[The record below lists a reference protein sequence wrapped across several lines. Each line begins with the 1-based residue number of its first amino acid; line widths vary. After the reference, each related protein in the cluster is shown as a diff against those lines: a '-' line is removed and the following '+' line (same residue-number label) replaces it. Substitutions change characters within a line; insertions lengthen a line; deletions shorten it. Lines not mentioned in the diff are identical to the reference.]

1 MTDAA
6 RFVSLVN
13 QFPARRL
20 LVLGDV
26 ILDRYVWGSVE
37 RISPEAPV
45 PVVRVDRES
54 TMLGGAG
61 NVARNLASLGAQ
73 TEIVAAVGGDDAAR
87 ELLELFANWKIG
99 VSGLVTDAGRPTT
112 LKTRVIA
119 RAQQV
124 VRYDRE
130 HDEPIGVSTADAL
143 VEALRNQA
151 PRVEGVVIQDY
162 GKGLL
167 TADLLQQAMAIFA
180 EHRVRV
186 FVDPKGG
193 NWAGYRGAEL
203 VKPNLREAEQ
213 ITGIRVREDTDLE
226 PLGEALLGLTDAQ
239 SIAITRGDRGMSLY
253 SKQHGLQQ
261 VPTVARAVADVAG
274 AGDTAVATLAL
285 ARLSGATWIESA
297 ELANAAASFVVA
309 VPGTATLTPAQL
321 LAMLGVSL

>member
-1 MTDAA
+1 MNNPERLASIVK
-6 RFVSLVN
+6 RF
-13 QFPARRL
+13 PERRV

-45 PVVRVDRES
+45 PVVRVERES

-73 TEIVAAVGGDDAAR
+73 AEVAATVGDDDAAR
-87 ELLELFANWKIG
+87 ELLRLCANWKIDAA
-99 VSGLVTDAGRPTT
+99 GLVTDPSRPTT

-130 HDEPIGVSTADAL
+130 LEQPIGAGTVDAILDAL
-143 VEALRNQA
+143 RAQVSRID
-151 PRVEGVVIQDY
+151 GVIIQDY

-167 TADLLQQAMAIFA
+167 TRAFVEEAMAIFA
-180 EHRVRV
+180 GRGLRI
-186 FVDPKGG
+186 FVDPKQGD
-193 NWAGYRGAEL
+193 WAAYRGAEL

-213 ITGIRVREDTDLE
+213 VAGIHATGEAGFER
-226 PLGEALLGLTDAQ
+226 LGEALLRLTGAG
-239 SIAITRGDRGMSLY
+239 SVAITRGDEGMSLF
-253 SKQHGLQQ
+253 SSEAGLQH

-274 AGDTAVATLAL
+274 AGDTAIATLAL
-285 ARLSGATWIESA
+285 ARLSGASWIEA
-297 ELANAAASFVVA
+297 AQLANAAAGFVVG
-309 VPGTATLTPAQL
+309 VPGTATLTPGEL
-321 LAMLGVSL
+321 LAALGADS

>member
-1 MTDAA
+1 MTDLA
-6 RFVSLVN
+6 RYKSLVE
-13 QFPARRL
+13 QFPARRV

-45 PVVRVDRES
+45 PVVRVERES

-61 NVARNLASLGAQ
+61 NVARNLAGLGAQ
-73 TEIVAAVGGDDAAR
+73 TEIVAAVGEDDAAR
-87 ELLELFANWKIG
+87 ELLQLFSSWKIG
-99 VSGLVTDAGRPTT
+99 VSGLVTDAERPTT

-130 HDEPIGVSTADAL
+130 RDEPIAASTADAL
-143 VEALRNQA
+143 VEALRAQA
-151 PRVEGVVIQDY
+151 PQVEGVVIEDY

-167 TADLLQQAMAIFA
+167 TPNLIQEAMAIFA
-180 EHRVRV
+180 EHRLRV
-186 FVDPKGG
+186 FVDPKQGD
-193 NWAGYRGAEL
+193 WAGYRGAEL

-213 ITGIRVREDTDLE
+213 ITGIRVREESDLE
-226 PLGEALLGLTDAQ
+226 PLGEALLGLTDAHG
-239 SIAITRGDRGMSLY
+239 IAITRGERGMSLY
-253 SKQHGLQQ
+253 SKAQGLQQ

-285 ARLSGATWIESA
+285 ARLSGASWIESA
-297 ELANAAASFVVA
+297 ELANAAAGFVVG
-309 VPGTATLTPAQL
+309 VPGTATLTPHQL
-321 LAMLGVSL
+321 LTTLGLSL